1 LFSSGLLTAAL
12 DRWLMYQGKPQKY
25 GTQFVS
31 DGNRYRLWDVDP
43 TTTDTERSQWNVPS
57 LQQQQAQA
65 EEFNQTQPIP
75 PITDLP

>member
-1 LFSSGLLTAAL
+1 
-12 DRWLMYQGKPQKY
+12 MYQGKPQKY